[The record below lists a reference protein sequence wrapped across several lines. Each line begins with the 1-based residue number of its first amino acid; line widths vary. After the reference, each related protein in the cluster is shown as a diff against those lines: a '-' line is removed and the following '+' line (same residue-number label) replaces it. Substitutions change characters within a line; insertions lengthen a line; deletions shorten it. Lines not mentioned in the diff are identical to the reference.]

1 MRDSTVA
8 NTLNAC
14 DKTIIEI
21 AKRYLSKVIDHVTQI
36 NVDELDQPTEAS
48 ITKRPKRFET
58 SADRVENYSLTH
70 KMHIHAVMSLL
81 DILETGN
88 KDQQLTLE
96 VCVNLAELA
105 VQYFFWSS
113 MEPGTFVIAHT

>member
-1 MRDSTVA
+1 MA

-14 DKTIIEI
+14 ENTLIEI
-21 AKRYLSKVIDHVTQI
+21 AKRYLGKAIDHVSLVNI
-36 NVDELDQPTEAS
+36 DDPDAPTA
-48 ITKRPKRFET
+48 TVNKRPKRFET
-58 SADRVENYSLTH
+58 SINRKENYSKTY

-88 KDQQLTLE
+88 KEQQLPLE

-105 VQYFFWSS
+105 VKYFFWSS
-113 MEPGTFVIAHT
+113 METGMIAVLVAQSYRFE